1 MNVNVPPV
9 SLPLKKA
16 WVPVPQ
22 LPIAAPE
29 EITTLHVSSTQVGAP
44 LCEM

>member
-1 MNVNVPPV
+1 MNVNVPPD

-22 LPIAAPE
+22 LIFIAPVE
-29 EITTLHVSSTQVGAP
+29 VTTLHVSSAH
-44 LCEM
+44 